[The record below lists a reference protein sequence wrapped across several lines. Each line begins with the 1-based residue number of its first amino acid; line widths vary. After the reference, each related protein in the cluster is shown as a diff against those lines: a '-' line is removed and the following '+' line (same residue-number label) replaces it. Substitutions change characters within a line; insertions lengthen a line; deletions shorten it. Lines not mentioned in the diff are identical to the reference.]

1 MSQKVIIID
10 NISTILTNGSF
21 LKDEIPRVLSNYI
34 KEGFHLWLNEDNI
47 GIDLMDYPCIPFWLK
62 QSLVFINKEIVE
74 DNPISFDKSS
84 FIITNDYNRAISLNL
99 KIKIYTNQEIFN
111 INKYDKLDIADII
124 LCFGFNIIEFNRF
137 CKEANLLGFYDD
149 EFYNKNVKTHD
160 GLAFL
165 ITEMNVKKE
174 FDYIQHKIKDLL
186 SKNKY
191 TIKHDEYIIG
201 VTYKGQGVNGLDL
214 NIING
219 EKLPLLLV

>member
-10 NISTILTNGSF
+10 TISTILTNGSF
-21 LKDEIPRVLSNYI
+21 LKDEIPRALSNYI
-34 KEGFHLWLNEDNI
+34 RDGFHLWLNEDNI

-62 QSLVFINKEIVE
+62 QSLVFINKEILD
-74 DNPISFDKSS
+74 DNQVLFDKSS
-84 FIITNDYNRAISLNL
+84 FIITNNYNRAASLKLNL
-99 KIKIYTNQEIFN
+99 KIYTNKEIFN
-111 INKYDKLDIADII
+111 IDKYQKLDIADAV
-124 LCFGFNIIEFNRF
+124 LCFGFNITEFNRF

-149 EFYNKNVKTHD
+149 EYYNKNVKNHD

-165 ITEMNVKKE
+165 ITEMDVKKE
-174 FDYIQHKIKDLL
+174 FEYIQHTIKDLIT
-186 SKNKY
+186 KNKY

-201 VTYKGQGVNGLDL
+201 VSYKGQGVDGINL